1 MISAIWNKLIVL
13 KPKAV
18 FSQSTTQ
25 TKQSWLNRGMF
36 DKGLVPAD

>member
-1 MISAIWNKLIVL
+1 MISAIRNKLVVS

-25 TKQSWLNRGMF
+25 TKQSWLNCDIF
-36 DKGLVPAD
+36 DKDLVPAD